1 MSAVACICLLVSALP
16 AAGSQFERTGEL
28 LHGRDMG
35 MAATLPD
42 GRVLVAGGIG
52 IDAEGIGYTLHE
64 AELYDPATGGFART
78 GDMRQGRDGNAT
90 HTVLADGRV
99 LFAGGTSE
107 SVDGD
112 RALLASA
119 EIYDPAT
126 GRFER
131 TAADMASPRMFHTA
145 TLLDDGR
152 VLIAGGW
159 GPDDR
164 LASAELFDPA
174 TGRFSPVGD
183 MTVDRNAHTATRLAD
198 GRVLIAGGLTTD
210 APYELASAE
219 LFDPATG
226 TFSATGG
233 LAAPR
238 FMATASPLPDGRVLV
253 AGGLDN
259 GAWRPFGEIYDPA
272 TGAFSVTGA
281 LNMSRHDHGQ
291 LLLPDGRVLVV
302 AGNGDAPL
310 ASAELYDAQTGR
322 FSHVAD
328 MTLGRARPATAL
340 LQDGRVLVAGGVR
353 PWEAPLAIAELFVP
367 GSGPTTDLAVRMQ
380 ASRARVAPGARFH
393 YALTIANLGPMPA
406 EDAAVDIALS
416 PHLAIGAI
424 QVLHE
429 PSETAPWECTRDGTS
444 IACTPRDGQLRPGR
458 DPRRPSVA
466 LRIEVQAPGAAPDE
480 PLHATAIA
488 SSSNPDGDLGN
499 NTATAEIRVDGG
511 PSPDPMPRLRQAR
524 STAPG
529 APEGGAPAWFR
540 RQGDPRRA
548 AIGPALPIPAR

>member
-1 MSAVACICLLVSALP
+1 MSA
-16 AAGSQFERTGEL
+16 AASEFVPTGEL
-28 LHGRDMG
+28 IHGRDMG

-52 IDAEGIGYTLHE
+52 IDAQGVGYTLHE
-64 AELYDPATGGFART
+64 AELYDPAAGAFART

-107 SVDGD
+107 SVDGH

-131 TAADMASPRMFHTA
+131 TASDMTSPRMYHTA

-164 LASAELFDPA
+164 LASAEVFDPSS
-174 TGRFSPVGD
+174 GRFSPVGD

-210 APYELASAE
+210 EPYELASAE

-226 TFSATGG
+226 TFTATGS

-238 FMATASPLPDGRVLV
+238 FMATASLLPDGRVLV

-259 GAWRPFGEIYDPA
+259 GEWRPLGELYDPA
-272 TGAFSVTGA
+272 TGGFSVTGS
-281 LNMSRHDHGQ
+281 LNMARHDHGQ
-291 LLLPDGRVLVV
+291 LPLPDGRVLLV
-302 AGNGDAPL
+302 AGNGDEPL

-328 MTLGRARPATAL
+328 MAIGRARPATAL

-353 PWEAPLAIAELFVP
+353 PWEAPMAIAELFVP
-367 GSGPTTDLAVRMQ
+367 SSGPTPDLAVRMQ
-380 ASRARVAPGARFH
+380 VSRPQVAPGTHFH
-393 YALTIANLGPMPA
+393 YALTVDNLGAVAA
-406 EDAAVDIALS
+406 EDTALDIELS

-429 PSETAPWECTRDGTS
+429 PRDTAPWECAREGTS
-444 IACTPRDGQLRPGR
+444 ITCTPRDGQLRPGH

-466 LRIEVQAPGAAPDE
+466 LRIDVQAPDAPTED
-480 PLHATAIA
+480 PLPATAVA
-488 SSSNPDGDLGN
+488 SSSNGDGDLGN
-499 NTATAEIRVDGG
+499 NTATTEIRVDTR
-511 PSPDPMPRLRQAR
+511 PSPHPMPRR
-524 STAPG
+524 
-529 APEGGAPAWFR
+529 
-540 RQGDPRRA
+540 
-548 AIGPALPIPAR
+548 